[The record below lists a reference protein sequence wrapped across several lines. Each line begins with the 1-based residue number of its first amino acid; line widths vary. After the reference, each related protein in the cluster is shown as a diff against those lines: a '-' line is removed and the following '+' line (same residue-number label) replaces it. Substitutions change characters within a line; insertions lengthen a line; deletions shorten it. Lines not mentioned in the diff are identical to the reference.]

1 MYKNNLGMPPKKSS
15 SLNGRAIKRGEGG
28 KGLAIKEKRK
38 QSVWTIAFCPNEFAH
53 RLFCESKIPRSLITQ
68 QEFFG
73 K

>member
-1 MYKNNLGMPPKKSS
+1 MYG
-15 SLNGRAIKRGEGG
+15 
-28 KGLAIKEKRK
+28 
-38 QSVWTIAFCPNEFAH
+38 QSPSTPINEFVY